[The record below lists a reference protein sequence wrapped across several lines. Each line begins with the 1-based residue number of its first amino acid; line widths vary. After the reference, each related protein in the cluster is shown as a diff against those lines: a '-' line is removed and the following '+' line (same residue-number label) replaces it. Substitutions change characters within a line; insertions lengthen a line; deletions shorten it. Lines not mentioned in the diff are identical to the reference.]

1 MTKKKGRSREGKLSR
16 YMKAVMRLLSKARD
30 LYVHSMSE
38 CSGHFAYMDTT
49 MGFHIRF
56 GFMNRDE
63 IRKRRFNEAIVNML
77 YPSPP
82 QVEQELEP
90 VEASIEGSG
99 SDAISGTL
107 DDNENASTSSD
118 EEHGSETEKKLSR
131 AQRKNIRKKK
141 LKEEAIRRGKLI
153 GPLLPL
159 TPIPAVRP
167 NASEEGDE
175 LDRANSKKM
184 KHRRM
189 AKRLAKEKQVASAS
203 ELEN

>member
-1 MTKKKGRSREGKLSR
+1 MRSE
-16 YMKAVMRLLSKARD
+16 
-30 LYVHSMSE
+30 
-38 CSGHFAYMDTT
+38 
-49 MGFHIRF
+49 
-56 GFMNRDE
+56 N
-63 IRKRRFNEAIVNML
+63 
-77 YPSPP
+77 PP

-99 SDAISGTL
+99 SDVISGTL

-118 EEHGSETEKKLSR
+118 EEHDFETEKKLSR
-131 AQRKNIRKKK
+131 AQRKKIRKKK
-141 LKEEAIRRGKLI
+141 LKEETIRRGKLI

-159 TPIPAVRP
+159 TPNPAVRS

-175 LDRANSKKM
+175 MDRANSKKM

-189 AKRLAKEKQVASAS
+189 AKRLAKEKRVASAS